1 MMVKYKCSQRMVGW
15 FFTKDG
21 PPSKNLKF
29 SQASGVHVL
38 LTANDEGI
46 VHDVSEDYHG
56 DPSGLS

>member
-1 MMVKYKCSQRMVGW
+1 MVGW
-15 FFTKDG
+15 FHFTKDG

-46 VHDVSEDYHG
+46 VHDVSEDYQEKEWG
-56 DPSGLS
+56 STKNTI